1 MQTPAL
7 VAGVL
12 RFGAALVPDLRKRG
26 CGGGAAIARVAQGE
40 EDGMPALEKTDW
52 TARVVWLG
60 RQRVPVRDLV
70 ITAEPVAEMPLSF
83 AGPEGEVH
91 GGETRPACSRVAAQH
106 PRGTV
111 IRNVRQLC
119 IVSAEEMA
127 AVAQEMGIAE
137 FDYAWVGASVVVEG
151 IPDFSHVPPSSRL
164 QGPDGVTL
172 VVDMENLPCQEPAVT
187 IGKARPG
194 QGRGFKA
201 AAKGRRG
208 VTAWVEREGV
218 LRPGD
223 RLVLHVPVQR
233 AWQPA

>member
-1 MQTPAL
+1 
-7 VAGVL
+7 
-12 RFGAALVPDLRKRG
+12 
-26 CGGGAAIARVAQGE
+26 
-40 EDGMPALEKTDW
+40 MPALIKTEM

-60 RQRVPVRDLV
+60 RQPVPVKDLV
-70 ITAEPVAEMPLSF
+70 ITAEPVAEMPLTF
-83 AGPEGEVH
+83 AGFSGEVH
-91 GGETRPACSRVAAQH
+91 AGVTRPSCSRVLAQH
-106 PRGTV
+106 PRGTL

-119 IVSAEEMA
+119 VVSAEEMA
-127 AVAQEMGIAE
+127 AVAAELGIDA

-151 IPDFSHVPPSSRL
+151 IPDFTHVPPSSRL

-187 IGKARPG
+187 IAKARPG

-223 RLVLHVPVQR
+223 MLVLHVPAQR
-233 AWQPA
+233 GWQPA

>member
-1 MQTPAL
+1 MHLRAKGGPAMPAL
-7 VAGVL
+7 VKTGIT
-12 RFGAALVPDLRKRG
+12 G
-26 CGGGAAIARVAQGE
+26 RVA
-40 EDGMPALEKTDW
+40 
-52 TARVVWLG
+52 WLG
-60 RQRVPVRDLV
+60 RQRVPVKDLV
-70 ITAEPVAEMPLSF
+70 ITSEPVAEMRLSF

-91 GGETRPACSRVAAQH
+91 GGATRPSCSRVLAQH
-106 PRGTV
+106 PRGTT

-127 AVAQEMGIAE
+127 AVAAE
-137 FDYAWVGASVVVEG
+137 LGLAEVDPAWVGASVVVEG
-151 IPDFSHVPPSSRL
+151 IPDFTHVPPSSRL

-187 IGKARPG
+187 IERARPG

-201 AAKGRRG
+201 AAQGRRG

-223 RLVLHVPVQR
+223 ALVLHVPGQR
-233 AWQPA
+233 GWQPG